1 MDGISEAYRI
11 LSNPEEKKKYD
22 EVLEKQQPRKQ
33 FYTYN
38 NNRDYLKS
46 CVDLLKESNFE
57 KIKDLLAKR
66 QTSLD
71 EILKVSADPKD
82 VHINDKGRVGH
93 TPLHFA
99 VHNNNV
105 DVVKILLKIPDIDI
119 NALLESDYQSNS
131 AIGCAKNAEMIL
143 MLVNA
148 GADIESEKGKRDLTG
163 VINNLIEEEK
173 SEEVIKL
180 LSDELLKDKI
190 DLNTE
195 AWYGDN
201 DDGITILEAA
211 TLKYNTKLLKV
222 LSKHRPSAN
231 LKGINEPHYQ
241 DLIMCH
247 LAEEHSK
254 TKNKAEKNKIKDTMT
269 LLVLFFNADLTLK
282 DDKRKTPL
290 DYLKDESFKKY
301 LEEDVAK
308 LRANINKTCGTNP
321 TDFILNYFEQNP
333 GKSIENCVK
342 DLSENL
348 DQLVSKYKDDPST
361 SFNAAKIEEKGKSY
375 TIM

>member
-1 MDGISEAYRI
+1 M

-46 CVDLLKESNFE
+46 CVDLLKQGNFE
-57 KIKDLLAKR
+57 EVKDLLTRGK
-66 QTSLD
+66 TSLD
-71 EILKVSADPKD
+71 EILKVSADPSEGISYSILHWAAINNRVDIFEALELYIKD
-82 VHINDKGRVGH
+82 VHINDKGRVGQ
-93 TPLHFA
+93 TPLHLA
-99 VHNNNV
+99 VYNNNV

-119 NALLESDYQSNS
+119 NASLESDYRSNS

-201 DDGITILEAA
+201 DDGTTILEAA

-247 LAEEHSK
+247 LAKEHSK
-254 TKNKAEKNKIKDTMT
+254 TKNKAEKNKIK
-269 LLVLFFNADLTLK
+269 V
-282 DDKRKTPL
+282 
-290 DYLKDESFKKY
+290 Y
-301 LEEDVAK
+301 
-308 LRANINKTCGTNP
+308 
-321 TDFILNYFEQNP
+321 
-333 GKSIENCVK
+333 
-342 DLSENL
+342 
-348 DQLVSKYKDDPST
+348 
-361 SFNAAKIEEKGKSY
+361 
-375 TIM
+375 